1 VWEIKN
7 CSNLYQDSRTH
18 ESEESIDSQFQEN
31 KGLLLTKHRH
41 TDEMIDGALG
51 GGINT
56 NSNKRQKSLSQ
67 SLTSTPA
74 SIAYG
79 CAFSTP
85 ASSIAPHT
93 ESVSFAG
100 ATPASAKDHR
110 GRVRNHED
118 DVVRNHEDD
127 VNQLTVV
134 RRTMKSGNCYDHQ
147 SPTPFVVRNLENDHD
162 E

>member
-1 VWEIKN
+1 MWEIKN

-85 ASSIAPHT
+85 ASSIAPPT
-93 ESVSFAG
+93 ESVSFVG
-100 ATPASAKDHR
+100 ATPASAKDHG
-110 GRVRNHED
+110 GR
-118 DVVRNHEDD
+118 VRNHEDD

-134 RRTMKSGNCYDHQ
+134 RRMKSGNSYDHQ